1 MATELSRSFTHLS
14 RVNIPGGG
22 QVRVEGNYCYVGHM
36 DAPSGTTILDVT
48 DPRNPVVLTTVMV
61 DDPWSH
67 THKVRVH
74 GDIMVVNYEQNK
86 RHFHRKGEG
95 LTEFTAT
102 MQKNEGRDPTDA
114 ELADF
119 LAVTINDIPTLR
131 ESARRGYHHGGFRI
145 YDVSDRRNPRL
156 LCHEKTHGF
165 GVHRFDMDDKYLYM
179 STEMPGFV
187 GNILVVY
194 DYADPSKPVEVGRWW
209 MPEQENFDN
218 ARPTWK
224 GYTKR
229 LHHTQRVGNELWASC
244 WHAGFR
250 VIDATDIGAMKT
262 LASFDY
268 HPPSKHPT
276 HTVKPL
282 PQLID
287 GRRYAVVVDEEHA
300 HKKGQLPAHL
310 WVFDVTDLSDIKFVS
325 TFHMSELD
333 SPWAS
338 GAHRFGAHQFQ
349 EVIHGTTIFC
359 AWFAGGLR
367 AIDLSNPADPTETGH
382 FIPTPTGGHPAPQS
396 NDVFVDERGF
406 VYLLDR
412 LEGLD
417 ILEFNPA

>member
-1 MATELSRSFTHLS
+1 MATDPSRNFTHLA

-22 QVRVEGNYCYVGHM
+22 QVRVDGNYCYVGHM
-36 DAPSGTTILDVT
+36 DAPTGTTILDVS
-48 DPRNPVVLTTVMV
+48 DPRNPVVVSTVML

-67 THKVRVH
+67 THKVRVQ
-74 GDIMVVNYEQNK
+74 GDLMVVNYEQNK

-102 MQKNEGRDPTDA
+102 MQARDGRDPTDA
-114 ELADF
+114 ELAEF
-119 LAVTINDIPTLR
+119 LAVTPEDIPTLR
-131 ESARRGYHHGGFRI
+131 ESARRGYHDGGFRI
-145 YDVSDRRNPRL
+145 YDVSDRSNPRL

-165 GVHRFDMDDKYLYM
+165 GVHRFDMDETYLYM
-179 STEMPGFV
+179 STEMPGYV

-194 DYADPSKPVEVGRWW
+194 DYADPARPVEVGRWA
-209 MPEQENFDN
+209 MPEQENFDD

-224 GYTKR
+224 GYAKR

-250 VIDATDIGAMKT
+250 VIDATDIGAMT
-262 LASFDY
+262 TVCSFDY

-276 HTVKPL
+276 HTIKPL

-287 GRRYAVVVDEEHA
+287 GKRYAVCVDEEHA

-310 WVFDVTDLSDIKFVS
+310 WVFDVTDLSDVRFVS
-325 TFHMSELD
+325 AFHVSDLD
-333 SPWAS
+333 NPWA
-338 GAHRFGAHQFQ
+338 GGPHRFGAHQFQ

-367 AIDLSNPADPTETGH
+367 AIDLSNPADPTEIGH
-382 FIPTPTGGHPAPQS
+382 FIPTPTGGHTAAQS
-396 NDVFVDERGF
+396 NDVFVDERGL
-406 VYLLDR
+406 VYLIDR

-417 ILEFNPA
+417 ILEFHPA

>member
-1 MATELSRSFTHLS
+1 MAADLTRNFTHLS

-22 QVRVEGNYCYVGHM
+22 QVRVDGNYCYVGHM
-36 DAPSGTTILDVT
+36 DAPTGTTILDVS
-48 DPRNPVVLTTVMV
+48 DPRNPVVLSTIML

-67 THKVRVH
+67 THKVRVQ

-95 LTEFTAT
+95 LIELTAT
-102 MQKNEGRDPTDA
+102 LQTKEGRDPTDE
-114 ELADF
+114 ELAAF
-119 LAVTINDIPTLR
+119 LAVSVADIPTLR
-131 ESARRGYHHGGFRI
+131 ESARRGYHDGGFRI
-145 YDVSDRRNPRL
+145 YDVSDRRSPRL

-165 GVHRFDMDDKYLYM
+165 GVHRFDMDENYLYM
-179 STEMPGFV
+179 STEMPGYV
-187 GNILVVY
+187 GNILIVY
-194 DYADPSKPVEVGRWW
+194 DYANPSKPIEVGRWA

-224 GYTKR
+224 GYAKR

-262 LASFDY
+262 ICSFDY

-287 GRRYAVVVDEEHA
+287 GRRYAVCVDEEHA

-310 WVFDVTDLSDIKFVS
+310 WIFDVTDFSDIRFVS

-333 SPWAS
+333 SPWAT
-338 GAHRFGAHQFQ
+338 GAFRFGAHQFQ

-367 AIDLSNPADPTETGH
+367 AIDLSNPADPTEIGH

-396 NDVFVDERGF
+396 NDVFVDDRGL
-406 VYLLDR
+406 VYLIDR